1 MGGYRSATD
10 VRDVPTTDAAAA
22 PGVCGG
28 AADVPGRVEEL
39 AAAFVDGADVR
50 SAGSQ
55 LVGLRRLIEQLEAV
69 WLSAAADFQRAG
81 GPEQEGAGSM
91 SAWLRRECRMAPGE
105 ASARVRVAAAVTGE
119 LATTGQALAQG
130 AIGWRHA
137 DVIVRTVK
145 DVPHEHR
152 RAAEQLLQEP
162 AKTLDPQYLSRVGQE
177 LLHRLDVDKAEQ
189 AAVRRL
195 ERRGLDI
202 AETLG
207 GMVAVRGLLDPVAG
221 ASLLTAV
228 DAKVRRT
235 RGDLED
241 SRSWS
246 QRRADA
252 LAEITD
258 EWLSR
263 GESPQVGGQ
272 RPHLS
277 VIVDIESLRKDPGC
291 AAAQL
296 EWVGPITA
304 EQARMLAC
312 DASISRI
319 ITDGPSRVLD
329 VGRSTRTIPPSIRR
343 AVTVRDG
350 GCVADG
356 CHRPAAQCDVHH
368 VTFWADGGETALH
381 NLVVLCRR
389 HHGFVHQRGWR
400 VVVRDGGE
408 RRLVAPTGLPP
419 PGQS

>member
-1 MGGYRSATD
+1 MGGYRSAAN
-10 VRDVPTTDAAAA
+10 VRDVPATEAAEAPDCAA
-22 PGVCGG
+22 QTPRRRERWGG
-28 AADVPGRVEEL
+28 AVDVPARVQEL

-55 LVGLRRLIEQLEAV
+55 LVGLRSLIEQLEAV

-119 LATTGQALAQG
+119 LAATGRALEQG
-130 AIGWRHA
+130 AISWRHA
-137 DVIVRTVK
+137 DVIARTVK

-152 RAAEQLLQEP
+152 VRAEQLLQEP

-263 GESPQVGGQ
+263 GGPSGRRATASLVGDRRHRVLAQGPGLCGGTAGVGGAD
-272 RPHLS
+272 H
-277 VIVDIESLRKDPGC
+277 
-291 AAAQL
+291 
-296 EWVGPITA
+296 
-304 EQARMLAC
+304 
-312 DASISRI
+312 
-319 ITDGPSRVLD
+319 
-329 VGRSTRTIPPSIRR
+329 RR
-343 AVTVRDG
+343 AGADAGVRRGHLPDRHRWSEPG
-350 GCVADG
+350 PRRGSFDQNHPAVDQAG
-356 CHRPAAQCDVHH
+356 CHRA
-368 VTFWADGGETALH
+368 GRR
-381 NLVVLCRR
+381 LCRR
-389 HHGFVHQRGWR
+389 RLSSAGRA
-400 VVVRDGGE
+400 VR
-408 RRLVAPTGLPP
+408 RAPRHLLGRWW
-419 PGQS
+419 